1 MKIKKQKTQKIV
13 PEKKVLNLKIIKNVQ
28 KQLKLKIKNFFQKNM
43 KLLQIV
49 LKKIMKIDINK
60 YYILIFK
67 ILIFRINIKNQTKI
81 QKWKAYLF
89 TEKINK
95 MTLFTND
102 DESCNQLIQQK
113 FMHIKLVKIQYVRKK
128 KLNVTI

>member
-1 MKIKKQKTQKIV
+1 
-13 PEKKVLNLKIIKNVQ
+13 
-28 KQLKLKIKNFFQKNM
+28 
-43 KLLQIV
+43 
-49 LKKIMKIDINK
+49 MKIDINK

-95 MTLFTND
+95 MTLFSND

>member
-95 MTLFTND
+95 MTLFSND

-113 FMHIKLVKIQYVRKK
+113 LMHIKLVKIQYVRKK

>member
-28 KQLKLKIKNFFQKNM
+28 KQLKLKIKNSFHKNM

-49 LKKIMKIDINK
+49 LKKIMKININK

-95 MTLFTND
+95 MTLFSND

-113 FMHIKLVKIQYVRKK
+113 LMHIKLVKIQYVRKK

>member
-28 KQLKLKIKNFFQKNM
+28 KQLKLKIKNSFHKNM

-49 LKKIMKIDINK
+49 LKKIMKININK

-67 ILIFRINIKNQTKI
+67 TLIFRINIKNQTKI
-81 QKWKAYLF
+81 QK
-89 TEKINK
+89 
-95 MTLFTND
+95 
-102 DESCNQLIQQK
+102 
-113 FMHIKLVKIQYVRKK
+113 
-128 KLNVTI
+128 

>member
-28 KQLKLKIKNFFQKNM
+28 KQLKLKTKNFFQKNM

-89 TEKINK
+89 TDKINK
-95 MTLFTND
+95 MTLFSND

-113 FMHIKLVKIQYVRKK
+113 LMHIKLVKIQYVRKK

>member
-60 YYILIFK
+60 YYILIFE

-95 MTLFTND
+95 MTLFSND

>member
-28 KQLKLKIKNFFQKNM
+28 KQLKLKIKNLFQKNM

-95 MTLFTND
+95 MTLFSND

>member
-81 QKWKAYLF
+81 QKWKAYLL

-95 MTLFTND
+95 MTLFSND

>member
-49 LKKIMKIDINK
+49 LKKIMKININK

-81 QKWKAYLF
+81 QKWKAYFF
-89 TEKINK
+89 TDKINK
-95 MTLFTND
+95 MTLFSND

-113 FMHIKLVKIQYVRKK
+113 LMHIKLVKIQYVRKK

>member
-28 KQLKLKIKNFFQKNM
+28 KQLKLKKKNSFHKNM

-49 LKKIMKIDINK
+49 LKKIMKININK

-89 TEKINK
+89 TDKINK
-95 MTLFTND
+95 MTLFSND

-113 FMHIKLVKIQYVRKK
+113 LMHIKLVKIQYVRKK

>member
-28 KQLKLKIKNFFQKNM
+28 KQLKLKKKNSFHKNM

-49 LKKIMKIDINK
+49 LKKIMKVNIKK
-60 YYILIFK
+60 YYVLIFK

-89 TEKINK
+89 TDKINK
-95 MTLFTND
+95 MTLFSND

-113 FMHIKLVKIQYVRKK
+113 LMHIKLVKIQYVRKK

>member
-81 QKWKAYLF
+81 QKWKAYFF
-89 TEKINK
+89 TDKINK
-95 MTLFTND
+95 MTLFSND

-113 FMHIKLVKIQYVRKK
+113 LMHIKLVKIQYVRKK

>member
-95 MTLFTND
+95 MTLFSND